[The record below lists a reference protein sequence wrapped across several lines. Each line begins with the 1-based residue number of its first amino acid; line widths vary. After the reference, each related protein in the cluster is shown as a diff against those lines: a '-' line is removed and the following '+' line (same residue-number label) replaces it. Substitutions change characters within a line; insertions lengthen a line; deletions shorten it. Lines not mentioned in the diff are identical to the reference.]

1 MIVVINADADDRAHE
16 GRNLDDEQTW
26 GALDK
31 ESLAKIKVM
40 VDGWRDLM
48 QISLVF
54 VSNHFN

>member
-1 MIVVINADADDRAHE
+1 MRTME
-16 GRNLDDEQTW
+16 DEQTW

-31 ESLAKIKVM
+31 EALAKIKVT

-54 VSNHFN
+54 VSTLLAQKS